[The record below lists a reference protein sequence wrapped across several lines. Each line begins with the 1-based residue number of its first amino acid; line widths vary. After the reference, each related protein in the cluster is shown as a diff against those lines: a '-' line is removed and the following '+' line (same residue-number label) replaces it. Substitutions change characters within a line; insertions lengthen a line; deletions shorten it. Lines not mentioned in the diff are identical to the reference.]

1 MIIAYLFIHIDLVEK
16 EKRKDPV
23 FNHTIDSTLDRDM
36 LELEAET
43 KARQEIEQIEEVN
56 ESEDSSDDDMTLDK
70 TIVLSS
76 GSSLESPRKSRR
88 SFIPSRSPMKVIKQ
102 FY

>member
-1 MIIAYLFIHIDLVEK
+1 
-16 EKRKDPV
+16 
-23 FNHTIDSTLDRDM
+23 M

-76 GSSLESPRKSRR
+76 GSSLESPQKSRR

-102 FY
+102 FH